1 MQKDSLLEILS
12 DWNFWAKEIDTG
24 YKREDYINKLIP
36 LITETNQIVC
46 IAGIR
51 RSGKSTIIRQLAK
64 ELGGDANTLMVNFE
78 DERFIQRDIK
88 LLREIYDTYLE
99 KVKPTKKPFIFLDE
113 IQNVPEWERFARGV
127 HERKEAR
134 LVISGS
140 SSKLLSAELA
150 TLLTGRSITFFAYP
164 LSFKEFLKFKGIP
177 AATELEILAKRIEIK
192 RALDEYMEFGGFPE
206 VVLSTDK
213 NRILQGYFDT
223 IITKDTIERFN
234 IREREKI
241 RTLSKFYLTNIASP
255 VSFQKVSAFLNIP
268 HATVD
273 RFSDYLQTAFLVFF
287 ITKFSFSL
295 KEHEKSQRK
304 VYSIDSGLS
313 NAIGFRFTKN
323 SGKLMENIVATE
335 LKIRQSFEPGTEI
348 YYWKDQSGRE
358 VDFLVKDGLE
368 VSELIQVCQYISNLG
383 TKEREVKGLVKAMEE
398 FNLESGLIIT
408 EDFEDEE
415 KIENKNIIYVPLWKW
430 LLSI

>member
-1 MQKDSLLEILS
+1 MRKEELLEILS

-24 YKREDYINKLIP
+24 FKRDDYINKLIP

-64 ELGGDANTLMVNFE
+64 ELGGDTSTLIVNFE
-78 DERFIQRDIK
+78 DERFIQRDLK
-88 LLREIYDTYLE
+88 LLRDIYDTYLE

-113 IQNVPEWERFARGV
+113 VQNVPEWERFARGV
-127 HERKEAR
+127 HERKEAKII
-134 LVISGS
+134 ISGS

-150 TLLTGRSITFFAYP
+150 TLLTGRNITFFAYP
-164 LSFKEFLKFKGIP
+164 LSFKEFLKFKGLP
-177 AATELEILAKRIEIK
+177 VATELEILAKRVEIK
-192 RALDEYMEFGGFPE
+192 RALDEYMEYGGFPE
-206 VVLSTDK
+206 VALSTEK
-213 NRILQGYFDT
+213 KRILLGYFDT

-234 IREREKI
+234 IRERGKI
-241 RTLSKFYLTNIASP
+241 KTLSKFYLTNIASP
-255 VSFQKVSAFLNIP
+255 VSFHKVSSFLNIP

-273 RFSDYLQTAFLVFF
+273 RFSEYLQTACLVFF
-287 ITKFSFSL
+287 ITKFSFSM
-295 KEHEKSQRK
+295 KEQEKAQRK

-358 VDFLVKDGLE
+358 VDFLVKDGLK
-368 VSELIQVCQYISNLG
+368 VTELIQVCQDLSDMG
-383 TKEREVKGLVKAMEE
+383 TKEREVKGLVRAM
-398 FNLESGLIIT
+398 
-408 EDFEDEE
+408 
-415 KIENKNIIYVPLWKW
+415 
-430 LLSI
+430 

>member
-1 MQKDSLLEILS
+1 M
-12 DWNFWAKEIDTG
+12 
-24 YKREDYINKLIP
+24 
-36 LITETNQIVC
+36 
-46 IAGIR
+46 
-51 RSGKSTIIRQLAK
+51 
-64 ELGGDANTLMVNFE
+64 
-78 DERFIQRDIK
+78 
-88 LLREIYDTYLE
+88 
-99 KVKPTKKPFIFLDE
+99 
-113 IQNVPEWERFARGV
+113 
-127 HERKEAR
+127 
-134 LVISGS
+134 
-140 SSKLLSAELA
+140 
-150 TLLTGRSITFFAYP
+150 LTGRNITFFAYP
-164 LSFKEFLKFKGIP
+164 LSFKEFLKFKGLP
-177 AATELEILAKRIEIK
+177 VATELEILAKRVEIK

-206 VVLSTDK
+206 VVLSTEK
-213 NRILQGYFDT
+213 KRILLGYFDT

-241 RTLSKFYLTNIASP
+241 KTLSKFYLTNIASP
-255 VSFQKVSAFLNIP
+255 VSFQKVSSFLNIP

-273 RFSDYLQTAFLVFF
+273 RFSEYLQTACLVFF

-295 KEHEKSQRK
+295 KEQEKSQRK

-415 KIENKNIIYVPLWKW
+415 KIENKKIMYLPLWKW